1 MKFTATIC
9 TILLTS
15 STLFAQNSQ
24 IDKSIDIVEKSI
36 EAQGG
41 KKLLESIK
49 TLYSK
54 SETIMDGRN
63 VFWITKE
70 MEPNKGSFE
79 IEYQGRTVY
88 RSFYDGKIG
97 YNIVNGQKTVAD
109 PEQFKDK
116 NYRKHIMNSLDY
128 LDASLYD
135 LEFIGEENVNN
146 KDCYKIKATL
156 SNGKVTYLFYDK
168 TSNLLAKSEVVK
180 NPEKDSFS
188 TVLYD
193 DYKKFGDLTYET
205 KQTFVSEEGN
215 QVVKLID
222 LYYNKKISEK
232 DFK

>member
-1 MKFTATIC
+1 MKLTATIC